1 MNDGGKTPN
10 NGGCPARSVNRLNL
24 TTDHSRYFDGRFLSG
39 GAMTVQKSPLLFLRL
54 GWSAMGGVFRP
65 NAMPSFVG
73 YFELLIYEAE

>member
-1 MNDGGKTPN
+1 
-10 NGGCPARSVNRLNL
+10 
-24 TTDHSRYFDGRFLSG
+24 
-39 GAMTVQKSPLLFLRL
+39 MTVQKSPLLFLRL